1 MRAGSNIGLT
11 SAPRCPQAGHV
22 NFGSKSDSR
31 TSSGHRSALI
41 AIEWCCGDSL
51 RNRSTGRARL
61 TSAFPRWVFAARQ
74 RVAGRSCQLGHDIH
88 GPGAP
93 LSVV

>member
-22 NFGSKSDSR
+22 NFGSRSDSR

-41 AIEWCCGDSL
+41 AIDC
-51 RNRSTGRARL
+51 AAAIV
-61 TSAFPRWVFAARQ
+61 SAIDQQAAH
-74 RVAGRSCQLGHDIH
+74 A
-88 GPGAP
+88 
-93 LSVV
+93 